1 MKRYRPLVFFGIAL
15 MLGLVTSFL
24 VFSWL
29 QNEKNKLMAAP
40 LPLAK
45 KVPVLVA
52 NADLAWGTKLTQEM
66 MQVQELPS
74 DALPEGYFSKQED
87 IKDRVLLADLR
98 RNEML
103 LESKLAPIGTSGGV
117 AAVTDVNKR
126 AMSVKVDDVIGVAGF
141 IKPADRVD
149 VMVTIEPEAGKQGHA
164 VAKMILE
171 NVKVLAAGT
180 QMERKGKDEE
190 PKPVQVITVE
200 VEVEEAEKLALASNQ
215 GKLRLALRNPLNS
228 ERVLTK
234 GVQVGSLLNSY
245 RPKSMTNGEGGGQS
259 RDYQGR
265 CPQGNHVLGSGR
277 HGNAVHTASI
287 KRSEAMDSG
296 PGLQRNSADWSFGS
310 RGKD

>member
-1 MKRYRPLVFFGIAL
+1 MKRYRPFIFFGIAAL
-15 MLGLVTSFL
+15 LGLVTSIL

-40 LPLAK
+40 LALTK
-45 KVPVLVA
+45 NVPVLVA
-52 NADLAWGTKLTQEM
+52 NADLAWGSKLTSEM
-66 MQVQELPS
+66 MQVQEQPS
-74 DALPEGYFSKQED
+74 DGLPEGHFAKPDE
-87 IKDRVLLADLR
+87 IKDRVLLVDLR
-98 RNEML
+98 RNEMV

-164 VAKMILE
+164 IAKVILE

-190 PKPVQVITVE
+190 PKQVQVITVE
-200 VEVEEAEKLALASNQ
+200 VDVEEAEKLALASNQ

-245 RPKSMTNGEGGGQS
+245 RPKPMTNGEGGFK
-259 RDYQGR
+259 
-265 CPQGNHVLGSGR
+265 VEI
-277 HGNAVHTASI
+277 I
-287 KRSEAMDSG
+287 KGDVRKEIT
-296 PGLQRNSADWSFGS
+296 F
-310 RGKD
+310 